1 MVREGGALAK
11 TKQKRRPQNKTQQHN
26 TTKQH
31 NKTKALAQNQRT
43 AAVGDA
49 ILALHIIQHH
59 TRIVGACNNSGAICA
74 YAHTPYTKPIAE
86 IHGDMLLSASAHV
99 AQMQGG
105 IDGGVDEVAAITRE
119 LHVGDCPLCPARLHG
134 FDGAELA
141 VGAAAERQQRN
152 TVAETRVTK

>member
-1 MVREGGALAK
+1 MVPEGGALAK
-11 TKQKRRPQNKTQQHN
+11 TKQKRRPQNK
-26 TTKQH
+26 KH

-49 ILALHIIQHH
+49 ILALHIVQHH
-59 TRIVGACNNSGAICA
+59 TRIVGACNNRGAIGT

-86 IHGDMLLSASAHV
+86 IHSDMLLSASAHV

-152 TVAETRVTK
+152 TVAEMRLTT

>member
-1 MVREGGALAK
+1 MSRDEVSAWCLREARLQKQNRKGARK
-11 TKQKRRPQNKTQQHN
+11 TKQ
-26 TTKQH
+26 
-31 NKTKALAQNQRT
+31 NKTKALVQNQRT

-49 ILALHIIQHH
+49 ILALHIVQHH

-74 YAHTPYTKPIAE
+74 YAHTPYTKPIAQ
-86 IHGDMLLSASAHV
+86 IHSDMLLSASAHV

-105 IDGGVDEVAAITRE
+105 IDGGVDEVATITRE

-152 TVAETRVTK
+152 TVAEMRLTT